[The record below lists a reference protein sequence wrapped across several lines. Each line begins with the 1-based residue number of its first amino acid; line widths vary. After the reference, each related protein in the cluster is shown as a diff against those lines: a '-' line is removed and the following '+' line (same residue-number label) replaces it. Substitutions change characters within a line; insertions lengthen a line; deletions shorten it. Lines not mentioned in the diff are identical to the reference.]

1 MMNAR
6 VPVLSEL
13 AVPHSEPVLA
23 RLFEVSN
30 EPMTLTEL
38 ESSTLISVNPAFAA
52 LTGWAVQELVGRRA
66 VDLNLWADP
75 RLRERYVQRIRS
87 EGRVDD
93 FAVTFVA
100 RDGAKLALQ
109 LSASIFEQDGVAHLI
124 TVMRDMS
131 ARERRRLRYEAI
143 LDNAM
148 VGIAFTRDRVFQHAN
163 PRFEE
168 MFGWPVGGIAGQA
181 GRVVWETD
189 EAYAAIGRQAAP
201 LLAQNLPFEGEFET
215 ARRHFAMA

>member
-6 VPVLSEL
+6 VPVLSDL
-13 AVPHSEPVLA
+13 AVPHSEAVLA

-38 ESSTLISVNPAFAA
+38 ESSLMVSVNPAFAQ
-52 LTGWAVQELVGRRA
+52 LTGWEMHELVGRRA
-66 VDLNLWADP
+66 ADLGLWADP
-75 RLRERYVQRIRS
+75 RVRERYVHRIRS

-100 RDGAKLALQ
+100 KDGGKLALQ
-109 LSASIFEQDGVAHLI
+109 LSASIFEQDGVAYLI

-168 MFGWPVGGIAGQA
+168 MFGWPVGGIAGQP
-181 GRVVWETD
+181 GRVVWEND
-189 EAYAAIGRQAAP
+189 AAYAEIGRRAAP
-201 LLAQNLPFEGEFET
+201 LLAANLAFEG
-215 ARRHFAMA
+215 